1 MTLSTRRA
9 EPFRYSLTPPIP
21 CWIQITQINGT
32 QITSKLAEA
41 KLINIS
47 KSGCRIESELDLH
60 VTDNSIYA
68 AIHIQLTEDLCVYPG
83 HIRWQRMFE
92 TSESHYHYG
101 LALETNVQD
110 KEKITVEL
118 RALAGSK
125 RVVVM

>member
-1 MTLSTRRA
+1 MTLPTRRA

-21 CWIQITQINGT
+21 CWIQITQINGL
-32 QITSKLAEA
+32 QVTSRLAEA

-47 KSGCRIESELDLH
+47 KSGCRIESELNLH
-60 VTDNSIYA
+60 VTDNSIHA
-68 AIHIQLTEDLCVYPG
+68 AVHIQLTEELYVYPG
-83 HIRWQRMFE
+83 RIRWQKEFE
-92 TSESHYHYG
+92 SPHYHYG
-101 LALETNVQD
+101 LALETNEHD